1 MNHIYR
7 TIWSHA
13 QQCVVVVPETASV
26 SGSASGGSRSES
38 GPAAPMRWIARL
50 SVLVSALVGA
60 GVVMAQALPTGGQV
74 VAGKGQISQSGTQLT
89 VNQGSDRLVANWQS
103 FNIGAGHSVQFNQPS
118 ASAVA
123 LNRVLG
129 ADVSSVQGALRA
141 NGQVFLLN
149 PNGVVFSPTA
159 QVNVGGLLASTLK
172 LSDADFMAGRY
183 QLSGSSTQAIINQ
196 GKIEA
201 TQGGHVA
208 LVAARIVNDG
218 QIKAPGGNV
227 LLGAGQAVTLDFGG
241 PVQMQISQGALNA
254 QIANGGAIVVEGGH
268 VLLSAKAAANLGNA
282 VVNQTG
288 LIEASSLQAQ
298 GGSIR
303 LSAEGGAIVQTGQ
316 LKVDGQSGG
325 HIEASGRAMVDAG
338 QWSATGSHGKG
349 GSIHLQSSQSLE
361 QTAAAQLNASG
372 TQGGGS
378 VRIDGGASAYLS
390 GSSRADSSHSGVG
403 GDVSVTAQKLTLA
416 GAQLSANGA
425 QGGGRV
431 RVGGGWQGGDA
442 DIRNAASTTVTAGS
456 QLSANA
462 TGQGDGGMVVV
473 WSEQGTGVA
482 AKIDAKGGAQGGH
495 GGKVE
500 ASSKGALAF
509 AAQVDVTAAKGR
521 AGQVLLD
528 PKNITISNGAN
539 SPSYTVTPLAY
550 ANPQPDDMH
559 GASGAVEVSNGYVA
573 VASPY
578 DNTVATNA
586 GAVRLYKLDG
596 TLVSTLTGSQAG
608 DKVGLRND
616 GDPDPSI
623 IPVGNGNY
631 VVVSS
636 YWANGSATKAGA
648 VTWAS
653 GTAGVSGMV
662 SSSNSLV
669 GSGQDALLGGDLDEV
684 TVLRNGNYL
693 VRSFYWGNFAGAV
706 TWGSGAAGVTG
717 EVNSSNSLVGGQAGD
732 KVGWDGITEL
742 SNGNYVVTSGNW
754 ANGAEKK
761 AGAVTWGSG
770 AAGVFGVVSSS
781 NSLVGSTAGDQIGI
795 LGNLKNPNSVV
806 ALSNGNYVV
815 ASPYWDKGS
824 LQQAGAVTWGD
835 GLNGTVGE
843 ISSSLVGSQ
852 AYDEIGA
859 GGVTALTNGHYVAS
873 SWSWADGSVS
883 QVGAAT
889 WGNGFGGTVG
899 EVNSSNSL
907 IGSNK
912 WDRVGLYITALSN
925 GSYVVIAPDWTN
937 AGQAAAGAVTWGSGT
952 QGVSGVV
959 SGSNSLVGTQAK
971 DRVGFGG
978 VTALTNGNYVVQS
991 SLWANGATATAGA
1004 ATWGSGTAGVKGAV
1018 SSNNSL
1024 VGSQVGDYVGTQI
1037 WTLSNGNYVVSS
1049 SKWAN
1054 GTATEAGA
1062 VTWGDGLKGIA
1073 GVVSSGNSLV
1083 GSQKR
1088 DLVGSSYYALTEL
1101 SNGNYVVASSS
1112 WANGSAKNAGAVT
1125 WADGTKGMTGEVS
1138 SSNSLVGSQEGD
1150 QVGWDV
1156 TALTNN
1162 GNYVVASYS
1171 WANGSVKEAGAVTWA
1186 NGLTGI
1192 KGEIN
1197 SRNSLVGSQ
1206 EGDRVGKGWGT
1217 QVTALTN
1224 GNYVVVSSNWANGT
1238 AKKAGAVTWGD
1249 GAAGITGVVSSNNS
1263 LVGSQV
1269 GDEVGLD
1276 GVAALSNGDYV
1287 VLSSAWANGTEAEAG
1302 AVTLGNGTAGTM
1314 GVVGSRNSLVGVRT
1328 EDHMGATDL
1337 WEWDPTDGVHE
1348 LSNGAVLVASPH
1360 YNAQRGRV
1368 DILSR
1373 GQPSPLVYALDP
1385 GSDYTLNVSTL
1396 ANLLATGAQVT
1407 LQANTDISLL
1417 DALKVSS
1424 AKGGDLTLQAGRSI
1438 LLKADMHTGDGNL
1451 TLVANDTAASGV
1463 VDAHRDKGPG
1473 NIIQERGTTI
1483 DAGTGTVKLQVRD
1496 GKGIANAEAGIIL
1509 LSKMLAGDLQIDS
1522 HRLSA
1527 TLWAKDKVYDG
1538 LVGAD
1543 AWADLQG
1550 LDFHNDSNLRR
1561 APDVFQFA
1569 DKNVGK
1575 NKVVT
1580 TTPLRITGF
1589 NGTQN
1594 STLYRDG
1601 QALAPAGAADITPRV
1616 LTVTAT
1622 ASDKVYDGNTLATAT
1637 LVGNYLAGDD
1647 VSVGHSGGNFDN
1659 KNAGAGKTVTVG
1671 GITLAGAD
1679 AGNYSFNT
1687 TATTR
1692 ANITQR
1698 ALNVAATAASK
1709 VYDGSTLAQLSFTD
1723 DRIAGDV
1730 LTLAGNGSF
1739 DDKNAGM
1746 GKTVTVGGITL
1757 AGADAGNYSFNT
1769 TATTQADVAQRA
1781 LNVVAT
1787 ASGKAYD
1794 GNTSVHI
1801 SLSDDHIAGDVL
1813 SVGGVGS
1820 FDTESVGWGKTVTI
1834 RGITLAGADAGNYSF
1849 APSLTAL
1856 ADITQQAVTPV
1867 IPEPIWLAR
1876 NAIEHEDRDFPEPP
1890 QSKLDLTV
1898 QGAKPPSQQLQQ
1910 LN

>member
-7 TIWSHA
+7 TIWSHT

-26 SGSASGGSRSES
+26 SGSASGGAQSEVAS
-38 GPAAPMRWIARL
+38 VAPVGWIARL
-50 SVLVSALVGA
+50 SVLVAALAGA

-74 VAGKGQISQSGTQLT
+74 VAGSGQISQSGTQLT
-89 VNQGSDRLVANWQS
+89 INQGSDRLVTNWQS

-129 ADVSSVQGALRA
+129 ADVSSIQGALRA

-159 QVNVGGLLASTLK
+159 QVNVGGLVASTLK
-172 LSDADFMAGRY
+172 LSDEDFMAGRY

-196 GKIEA
+196 GKIET

-218 QIKAPGGNV
+218 QIQAPGGNV
-227 LLGAGQAVTLDFGG
+227 LLGAGHAVTLDFGG
-241 PVQMQISQGALNA
+241 PVQMQVSQGALNA

-282 VVNQTG
+282 VVNQAG
-288 LIEASSLQAQ
+288 LIEASSLHAQ

-316 LKVDGQSGG
+316 LKADGQTGG
-325 HIEASGRAMVDAG
+325 HIEASGRAIVDAG
-338 QWSATGSHGKG
+338 QWSAQGNIGSGGKG
-349 GSIHLQSSQSLE
+349 GSIALQASQSLE

-372 TQGGGS
+372 AQGGGS

-390 GSSRADSSHSGVG
+390 GSSKADSSHSGVG
-403 GDVSVTAQKLTLA
+403 GDVSATANKLILA

-442 DIRNAASTTVTAGS
+442 DIRNAASTTVTVSS

-462 TGQGDGGMVVV
+462 TGQGNGGTVVV
-473 WSEQGTGVA
+473 WSEEGTGVA
-482 AKIDAKGGAQGGH
+482 AKIEARGGALGGH

-509 AAQVDVTAAKGR
+509 AAQVDVTAAKGQ

-539 SPSYTVTPLAY
+539 SPNYTVTPLTY
-550 ANPQPDDMH
+550 ANPQAGDMH
-559 GASGAVEVSNGYVA
+559 GSGVAVEVSPGYIA
-573 VASPY
+573 VASPS
-578 DNTVATNA
+578 DNTIATNA

-596 TLVSTLTGSQAG
+596 TLVSTLMGSQA
-608 DKVGLRND
+608 DDRVGLRNESD
-616 GDPDPSI
+616 RYPSI

-631 VVVSS
+631 LVVSG
-636 YWANGSATKAGA
+636 YWANGSKAEAGA
-648 VTWAS
+648 VTFVKGA
-653 GTAGVSGMV
+653 AGMSSVV

-669 GSGQDALLGGDLDEV
+669 GSEQDAQLGGDEDEI
-684 TVLRNGNYL
+684 TVLRSGNYL
-693 VRSFYWGNFAGAV
+693 VRSFYWGDSAGAV
-706 TWGSGAAGVTG
+706 TWGSGATGVTG

-770 AAGVFGVVSSS
+770 TQGVSGVVSSS

-795 LGNLKNPNSVV
+795 LGNLKSPNSVV

-815 ASPYWDKGS
+815 ASPDWDKGS

-843 ISSSLVGSQ
+843 ISSSNSLVGSQ

-873 SWSWADGSVS
+873 SWSWADGSAS

-889 WGNGFGGTVG
+889 WGNGSGGTVG

-907 IGSNK
+907 IGSNDG
-912 WDRVGLYITALSN
+912 DRVGIYITALSN
-925 GSYVVIAPDWTN
+925 GSYVVSTPRWTN
-937 AGQAAAGAVTWGSGT
+937 AGQAAAGAVTWGSGIG
-952 QGVSGVV
+952 GVSGVV
-959 SGSNSLVGTQAK
+959 SSSNSLVGTQAN
-971 DRVGFGG
+971 DRVGSGG
-978 VTALTNGNYVVQS
+978 VTALANGNYVVKS
-991 SLWANGATATAGA
+991 SLWANGAAATAGA

-1024 VGSQVGDYVGTQI
+1024 VGSQVGDYVGSQI

-1049 SKWAN
+1049 SSWAN

-1062 VTWGDGLKGIA
+1062 VTWGDGLTGIA
-1073 GVVSSGNSLV
+1073 GVVSSDNSLV
-1083 GSQKR
+1083 GSQER
-1088 DLVGSSYYALTEL
+1088 DLVGRSYSALTEL
-1101 SNGNYVVASSS
+1101 SNGNYVIASSS

-1125 WADGTKGMTGEVS
+1125 WADGTKGVTGEVG
-1138 SSNSLVGSQEGD
+1138 SSNSLVGSQEDD

-1156 TALTNN
+1156 TALSN
-1162 GNYVVASYS
+1162 GNYVVTSTS
-1171 WANGSVKEAGAVTWA
+1171 WANGTVKEAGAVTWV
-1186 NGLTGI
+1186 NGLKGLT
-1192 KGEIN
+1192 GEIN
-1197 SRNSLVGSQ
+1197 SNNSLVGSQ
-1206 EGDRVGKGWGT
+1206 ESDQVGKGWGT
-1217 QVTALTN
+1217 GVTALTN
-1224 GNYVVVSSNWANGT
+1224 GNYVVVSSNWANGA

-1249 GAAGITGVVSSNNS
+1249 GSKGITGEISSLNS
-1263 LVGSQV
+1263 LVGSQA
-1269 GDEVGLD
+1269 GDEVGAD
-1276 GVAALSNGDYV
+1276 GVARLSNGDYV
-1287 VLSSAWANGTEAEAG
+1287 VLSSYWANGSEKEAG
-1302 AVTLGNGTAGTM
+1302 AVTLGKGTTGTT
-1314 GVVGSRNSLVGVRT
+1314 GVVGSSNSLVGLQT
-1328 EDHMGATDL
+1328 EDRVGTADL
-1337 WEWDPTDGVHE
+1337 WEWEPVDGVVE
-1348 LSNGAVLVASPH
+1348 LSNGSVLVASPH
-1360 YNAQRGRV
+1360 YNAERGRV
-1368 DILSR
+1368 DVLSW
-1373 GQPSPLVYALDP
+1373 GQTSPLLYAVDP
-1385 GSDYTLNVSTL
+1385 SANYNLNVDTL

-1417 DALKVSS
+1417 DALKVNS

-1438 LLKADMHTGDGNL
+1438 LLNADVHTGNGNL

-1463 VDAHRDKGPG
+1463 VAAYRDKGPG
-1473 NIIQERGTTI
+1473 NIIQKSGTTI
-1483 DAGTGTVKLQVRD
+1483 DAGSGIVKLQVRD
-1496 GKGIANAEAGIIL
+1496 GKDIANAVAGIIL
-1509 LSKMLAGDLQIDS
+1509 LSKVLAGDLQIDS
-1522 HRLSA
+1522 HKLSA
-1527 TLWAKDKVYDG
+1527 TLWAKNKVYDG

-1561 APDVFQFA
+1561 APDAFQFA
-1569 DKNVGK
+1569 DKNVGQ

-1601 QALAPAGAADITPRV
+1601 QVLAPTGTADITQRL
-1616 LTVTAT
+1616 LTVTAM
-1622 ASDKVYDGNTLATAT
+1622 AANKVYDGKTLAAAT
-1637 LVGNYLAGDD
+1637 LVGNYLVGDD
-1647 VSVGHSGGNFDN
+1647 VSFAYSSGNFDN
-1659 KNAGAGKTVTVG
+1659 KNAGTGKTVTVG
-1671 GITLAGAD
+1671 GISLAGAD
-1679 AGNYSFNT
+1679 AGNYRFNT
-1687 TATTR
+1687 TATTQ
-1692 ANITQR
+1692 ADITPR

-1709 VYDGSTLAQLSFTD
+1709 VYDGNTLAQLSFTD

-1730 LTLAGNGSF
+1730 LTLAGNGNF
-1739 DDKNAGM
+1739 DNKNAGT
-1746 GKTVTVGGITL
+1746 GKTVTVGGISL

-1769 TATTQADVAQRA
+1769 TATTQADITPRA
-1781 LNVVAT
+1781 LDFT
-1787 ASGKAYD
+1787 ASKQAD
-1794 GNTSVHI
+1794 GSSRFDASQI
-1801 SLSDDHIAGDVL
+1801 SLGNVIQGDQVL
-1813 SVGGVGS
+1813 LSGSADVASPDVGRYS
-1820 FDTESVGWGKTVTI
+1820 AFTVNA
-1834 RGITLAGADAGNYSF
+1834 LQSNNGNYS
-1849 APSLTAL
+1849 
-1856 ADITQQAVTPV
+1856 TQGGQVQATIVAQQR
-1867 IPEPIWLAR
+1867 PEPIWSASDVLQQ
-1876 NAIEHEDRDFPEPP
+1876 EERDFPEPP
-1890 QSKLDLTV
+1890 QNALDLTV
-1898 QGAKPPSQQLQQ
+1898 LGAKAPSQQLRQ
-1910 LN
+1910 LY